1 MMTRY
6 LTLLTIAVLAVV
18 LGPRVWAEPPFE
30 QSAGPARV
38 FEGYWM
44 GVDPVDGGDARRSLM
59 QGENGRYSLA
69 AHDTVLTLC
78 GGTEHGF
85 GSFDDGEVVGRGVMQ
100 SNNLTLRCFN
110 NGASVVLHV
119 RFELIRKNMMLEHAT
134 LADGTPVSTIVFH
147 RVSQE

>member
-1 MMTRY
+1 VASPAAGRSGH
-6 LTLLTIAVLAVV
+6 LLVFGRAAIASSWIRTL
-18 LGPRVWAEPPFE
+18 
-30 QSAGPARV
+30 
-38 FEGYWM
+38 
-44 GVDPVDGGDARRSLM
+44 DGGDARRSLM

-110 NGASVVLHV
+110 NGAAVVLHV
-119 RFELIRKNMMLEHAT
+119 RFDLIRKNMMLEHAT